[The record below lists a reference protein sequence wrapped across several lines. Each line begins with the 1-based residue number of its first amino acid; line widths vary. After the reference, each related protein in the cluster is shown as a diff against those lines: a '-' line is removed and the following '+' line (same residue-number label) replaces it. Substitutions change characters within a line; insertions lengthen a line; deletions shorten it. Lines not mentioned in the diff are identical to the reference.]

1 MIAAAALHAGWNGPV
16 KHSTDKHPGT
26 TAVVFGHVPPELAI
40 LPFVPA
46 PAQSSWPCIVAGACL
61 HSGYQLFLLAPYRIG
76 DLTQVYPIARG
87 TALSAFATGGF
98 IASHSLIDGLGAR
111 EAGTALSF

>member
-1 MIAAAALHAGWNGPV
+1 MIAAAALHAGWNGLV
-16 KHSTDKHPGT
+16 KHPGT
-26 TAVVFGHVPPELAI
+26 TAVVPGHVPPELAI

-46 PAQSSWPCIVAGACL
+46 P
-61 HSGYQLFLLAPYRIG
+61 HRIG
-76 DLTQVYPIARG
+76 DLMQVYPIARG

-111 EAGTALSF
+111 EAGTALGF